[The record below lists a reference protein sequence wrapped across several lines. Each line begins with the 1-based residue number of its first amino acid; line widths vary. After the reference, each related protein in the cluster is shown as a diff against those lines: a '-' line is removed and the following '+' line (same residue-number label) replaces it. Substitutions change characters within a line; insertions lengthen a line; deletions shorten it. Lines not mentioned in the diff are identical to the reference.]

1 MTNFEIVKKYYKVN
15 EWKENQQT
23 TEKRQYRVKWEE

>member
-23 TEKRQYRVKWEE
+23 TEKKAIQG

>member
-23 TEKRQYRVKWEE
+23 TEKKTIQG